1 MKDSGN
7 NPEKAAAGRF
17 AAIVGKDEGVPRK
30 MTEAPLRGFH
40 TFAKVI

>member
-17 AAIVGKDEGVPRK
+17 AAIVEKLKGTSGR
-30 MTEAPLRGFH
+30 
-40 TFAKVI
+40 